1 MAVRKYLPYEFFEV
15 DAVEAWLDE
24 QARKGLSLQK
34 VTGRFCRFE
43 RTAPHTA
50 RYRVNV
56 PSEQDLQTLDERK
69 AAYREMGWEYVTPL
83 TDKIG
88 IYRALS
94 PDAVELNTDEDVL
107 DETLHGI
114 LKNRLIGEIITEVL
128 WFFVVVY
135 NLVMILKNGFYT
147 SILDGG
153 IWMLFLMPLFIAAAC
168 LIPFF
173 SIQPLIA
180 IRKRKL
186 LARDYHTSKICSQRR
201 HRFLVIFI
209 LIFAL
214 GFSTIMVGNDNSA
227 VWDGTT
233 NNDYQPLLTLED
245 FSPEE
250 AKDAQQETFSCDFS
264 LQSVITYRQDGP
276 NKIVYK
282 SDTESTHHPTFNY
295 SVTNSNIR
303 WNWLA
308 VCYAWEHTKN
318 WTPVEISGYD
328 RAWYSEG
335 EEPFTAHV
343 SIHYQTIALLKGNE
357 FIEIYYG
364 VPSGL
369 DSADLR
375 DAIPL
380 LTR

>member
-56 PSEQDLQTLDERK
+56 PSKQDMQTLDERK

-83 TDKIG
+83 TDKSE

-94 PDAVELNTDEDVL
+94 PDAVELNTDEEVL
-107 DETLHGI
+107 DETLHGV
-114 LKNRLIGEIITEVL
+114 LKNQLIGEIVAGVL
-128 WFFVVVY
+128 YLLVILH
-135 NLVMILKNGFYT
+135 NLAIMLKNGFYT

-153 IWMLFLMPLFIAAAC
+153 IWMLFLMPLCIVAIC
-168 LIPFF
+168 LSPFF
-173 SIQPLIA
+173 NIQPLIA

-186 LARDYHTSKICSQRR
+186 LARDYHTSKIYSQRR
-201 HRFLVIFI
+201 RRSLFTLLI
-209 LIFAL
+209 LFAI
-214 GFSTIMVGNDNSA
+214 GFSAIMINIDNSA
-227 VWDGTT
+227 IWEDTT
-233 NNDYQPLLTLED
+233 DDDYRPLLTLDD

-264 LQSVITYRQDGP
+264 LQNVVTYRQDGP
-276 NKIVYK
+276 NNIVYK
-282 SDTESTHHPTFNY
+282 SDTESIHHPIFYY
-295 SVTNSNIR
+295 SIGDSTIR

-308 VCYAWEHTKN
+308 VRYAREHTKD

-328 RAWYSEG
+328 GAWYCEG

-343 SIHYQTIALLKGNE
+343 SIHCQTIALLKGNE
-357 FIEIYYG
+357 FIEIDYG
-364 VPSGL
+364 GPAGL
-369 DSADLR
+369 ASADLR
-375 DAIPL
+375 DAIPML
-380 LTR
+380 AR